1 MGSRNQGSWWVVVV
15 AGVFAGSFDSMHHPQ
30 TIRKSEEGSVSGAE
44 EMASTRSDLRESG
57 HIVNKGAHW
66 EEVVGSDVG
75 VLVVLW
81 VE

>member
-1 MGSRNQGSWWVVVV
+1 M
-15 AGVFAGSFDSMHHPQ
+15 
-30 TIRKSEEGSVSGAE
+30 SGAE
-44 EMASTRSDLRESG
+44 EMASVRSDFRESG

-75 VLVVLW
+75 ELVVLW